1 MKRYETKTL
10 QYALF
15 IEELVL
21 LIMFFEFLRSNKHL
35 FCDR

>member
-21 LIMFFEFLRSNKHL
+21 IMFFEFLRSNKHL